1 MDGPVPAGYFY
12 QSEAGGKHVARS
24 FSLRRILIGRPLAT
38 AQMKHERLTKVKALA
53 VFSSDALSSV
63 AYATEE
69 IMLMLIVAGSAA
81 VGLAW
86 PIALGIAALIA
97 IVAFSY
103 YQTVHAYP
111 GGGGSYIVAHDNL
124 GQLPGLVAAAAL
136 LTDYVLTV
144 SVSITS
150 GVAAIT
156 SAFPALYPHRI
167 LLALFFVALIMTLNL
182 RGVRESGT
190 IFAIPTY
197 LFLAIMLSM
206 LAVGFARWIAAGMP
220 PAQPPRIDY
229 PAVQGLSLF
238 LILRAFSS
246 GCAALTGIEAISNGI
261 PAFKPPE
268 SDNAG
273 KTLIAMATLLAT
285 MFLGITFLTHRFGIV
300 PNEMTHET
308 LVSQLGRYVLG
319 EGSPLY
325 FALQVATMLI
335 LVLAANT
342 SFADFPRLSSILARD
357 RYMPHQ
363 FANLGDRL
371 VFSNGIITLALASSA
386 LIVLFGGQTTRLIP
400 LYAIGV
406 FLSFTL
412 SQAGMVVRWWRLRTH
427 HWQLK
432 AAINGL
438 GALATGIVLLVIA
451 ATKFA
456 LGAWIVLLWIPIFI
470 YFFLAVHRHY
480 HRVAQQL
487 SLENR
492 GSLPPIRRHR
502 VIVPIADVHR
512 GVIAALNYARSIS
525 DDVTAV
531 YVEVDPAETP
541 KVHRKWAD
549 WGEGVRLVTLKS
561 EYRSII
567 GPLIEYVDK
576 VDEPNRRD
584 QVVTIVLPQ
593 FVPARP
599 WHNLL
604 HNQTAILIHLAFVFR
619 RDVMVTD
626 VPFHL
631 EE

>member
-1 MDGPVPAGYFY
+1 M
-12 QSEAGGKHVARS
+12 ARS
-24 FSLRRILIGRPLAT
+24 FSLRRILIGQPLAT
-38 AQMKHERLTKVKALA
+38 AQMKHERLTKIKALA

-86 PIALGIAALIA
+86 PIALGIAALLV

-111 GGGGSYIVAHDNL
+111 KGGGSYIVAHQNL
-124 GQLPGLVAAAAL
+124 GQLPGLTAAAAI

-144 SVSITS
+144 SVSITA

-156 SAFPALYPHRI
+156 SAFPGLYPHRI
-167 LLALFFVALIMTLNL
+167 LIALFFVALIMTLNL

-190 IFAIPTY
+190 IFAVPTY
-197 LFLAIMLSM
+197 LFLAIMLSV
-206 LAVGFARWIAAGMP
+206 LAVGFIRWISAGMP

-229 PAVQGLSLF
+229 PAVQGLTLF

-246 GCAALTGIEAISNGI
+246 GCAALTGIEAISDGV
-261 PAFKPPE
+261 PVFKPPE

-285 MFLGITFLTHRFGIV
+285 MFLGITFLTHQFGIV
-300 PNEMTHET
+300 PDEATHET

-386 LIVLFGGQTTRLIP
+386 LIVIFGGQTTRLIP

-412 SQAGMVVRWWRLRTH
+412 SQSGMVARWWRVRTP
-427 HWQLK
+427 HWQVK

-438 GALATGIVLLVIA
+438 GALATGVVTVVIA

-470 YFFLAVHRHY
+470 SFFLSVHRHY
-480 HRVAQQL
+480 QRVARQL

-502 VIVPIADVHR
+502 VIVPVADVHR
-512 GVIAALNYARSIS
+512 GVIAALNYARAIS

-531 YVEVDPAETP
+531 YVEVDPAETE
-541 KVHRKWAD
+541 KVQRKWAD
-549 WGEGVRLVTLKS
+549 WGEGVRLITLKS

-576 VDEPNRRD
+576 IDEPNRRD

>member
-1 MDGPVPAGYFY
+1 M
-12 QSEAGGKHVARS
+12 ARP
-24 FSLRRILIGRPLAT
+24 FSLRRLLIGRPLAT
-38 AQMKHERLTKVKALA
+38 SQIKHERLNKTKALA

-69 IMLMLIVAGSAA
+69 IMLVLILAGSAA

-86 PIALGIAALIA
+86 PIGLAIATLLV
-97 IVAFSY
+97 IVASSY
-103 YQTVHAYP
+103 YQTIHAYP
-111 GGGGSYIVAHDNL
+111 SGGGAYIVAHDNL
-124 GQLPGLVAAAAL
+124 GQMPGLVAAAAL

-144 SVSITS
+144 SVSIS
-150 GVAAIT
+150 AGVAAIT
-156 SAFPALYPHRI
+156 SAVHALYPYRI
-167 LLALFFVALIMTLNL
+167 PLAVLCIAIIMILNL

-190 IFAIPTY
+190 IFSVPTY
-197 LFLAIMLSM
+197 MFLIIMILM
-206 LAVGFARWIAAGMP
+206 LATGLVRWIAGGMP
-220 PAQPPRIDY
+220 AAEPPRIDY
-229 PAVQGLSLF
+229 PAVQSLALF

-261 PAFKPPE
+261 PAFKAPE

-273 KTLIAMATLLAT
+273 KTLIVMAALLT
-285 MFLGITFLTHRFGIV
+285 SMFLGITFLTHRFGII
-300 PNEMTHET
+300 PDEMTHET
-308 LVSQLGRYVLG
+308 LVSQLGRFIFG
-319 EGSPLY
+319 NGSPLY
-325 FALQVATMLI
+325 FVLQAATMLI

-371 VFSNGIITLALASSA
+371 VFSNGIVTLALASAA
-386 LIVLFGGQTTRLIP
+386 LIVIFGGVTTRLIP
-400 LYAIGV
+400 LYAVGV
-406 FLSFTL
+406 FMSFTL
-412 SQAGMVVRWWRLRTH
+412 SQAGMVVRWFRLRSP
-427 HWQLK
+427 HWHVK
-432 AAINGL
+432 VAINGL
-438 GALATGIVLLVIA
+438 GATATGVVLVVVA
-451 ATKFA
+451 TTKFTH
-456 LGAWIVLLWIPIFI
+456 GAWIVLAWIPIFI
-470 YFFLAVHRHY
+470 TFFLAVHRHY
-480 HRVAQQL
+480 ERVAQQL

-502 VIVPIADVHR
+502 VIVPVADVHR
-512 GVIAALNYARSIS
+512 GVIAALNYARAIS

-541 KVHRKWAD
+541 RVCRKWAD
-549 WGEGVRLVTLKS
+549 WGEGVRLITLKS

-567 GPLIEYVDK
+567 GPLIDYVDK

-593 FVPARP
+593 FVPARL

-604 HNQTAILIHLAFVFR
+604 HNQTAILIHLAFLFR

>member
-1 MDGPVPAGYFY
+1 M
-12 QSEAGGKHVARS
+12 ARS
-24 FSLRRILIGRPLAT
+24 FSLRRLLIGQPLAT

-69 IMLMLIVAGSAA
+69 IMLVLIAAGSIA

-86 PIALGIAALIA
+86 PIALGIAALLV
-97 IVAFSY
+97 IVASSY

-111 GGGGSYIVAHDNL
+111 KGGGSYIVAHTNL
-124 GQLPGLVAAAAL
+124 GRMPGLVAAAAI

-144 SVSITS
+144 SVSITA

-156 SAFPALYPHRI
+156 SAFPPLYPYR
-167 LLALFFVALIMTLNL
+167 VALGVFLVGVVMTLNL

-197 LFLAIMLSM
+197 LFITIMLST
-206 LAVGFARWIAAGMP
+206 LAAGFARWIAAGMP
-220 PAQPPRIDY
+220 PAQPPQVEY
-229 PAVQGLSLF
+229 PATHALTLF

-246 GCAALTGIEAISNGI
+246 GCAALTGIEAISDGV
-261 PAFKPPE
+261 PVFKPPE
-268 SDNAG
+268 SANAG
-273 KTLIAMATLLAT
+273 KTLIAMATLLVT
-285 MFLGITFLTHRFGIV
+285 MFLGITFLTHQFGIV
-300 PNEMTHET
+300 PDEVTHET
-308 LVSQLGRYVLG
+308 LVSQLGRHVLG
-319 EGSPLY
+319 TGSPLY
-325 FALQVATMLI
+325 FALQFATMLI

-386 LIVLFGGQTTRLIP
+386 LIVIFGGQTTRLIP

-412 SQAGMVVRWWRLRTH
+412 SQSGMVMRWWRLRTP
-427 HWQLK
+427 HWQVK
-432 AAINGL
+432 AAINGI
-438 GALATGIVLLVIA
+438 GALATGVVLVVIA
-451 ATKFA
+451 VTKFA
-456 LGAWIVLLWIPIFI
+456 LGAWIVLVWIPIFI
-470 YFFLAVHRHY
+470 SFFQAVHRHY
-480 HRVAQQL
+480 QRVAEQL

-512 GVIAALNYARSIS
+512 GVIAALNYARAIS

-531 YVEVDPAETP
+531 YVEVDPAETE
-541 KVHRKWAD
+541 KVQRKWAA
-549 WGEGVRLVTLKS
+549 WGEGVRLITLKS

>member
-1 MDGPVPAGYFY
+1 M
-12 QSEAGGKHVARS
+12 ARS
-24 FSLRRILIGRPLAT
+24 FSLRRLLIGQPLAT

-69 IMLMLIVAGSAA
+69 IMLMLIAAGSVAL
-81 VGLAW
+81 GLAW
-86 PIALGIAALIA
+86 PIALGIALLIA
-97 IVAFSY
+97 IVASSY
-103 YQTVHAYP
+103 YQTTHAYP
-111 GGGGSYIVAHDNL
+111 SGGGAYIVTHENL

-136 LTDYVLTV
+136 LTDYILTV
-144 SVSITS
+144 SVSVTS

-156 SAFPALYPHRI
+156 SAFPHLYPHRI
-167 LLALFFVALIMTLNL
+167 LIALFFVALIMTLNL

-190 IFAIPTY
+190 IFAVPTY
-197 LFLAIMLSM
+197 LFLAIMLST
-206 LAVGFARWIAAGMP
+206 LAVGFFRWFAAGMP

-229 PAVQGLSLF
+229 PAVQGLTLF

-246 GCAALTGIEAISNGI
+246 GCAALTGIEAISDGV

-285 MFLGITFLTHRFGIV
+285 MFLGITFLAHQFGIV
-300 PNEMTHET
+300 PDEVTHET
-308 LVSQLGRYVLG
+308 VVSQLGRHILG
-319 EGSPLY
+319 SGSALY
-325 FALQVATMLI
+325 FALQFATMLI

-371 VFSNGIITLALASSA
+371 VFSNGIIALALASSA
-386 LIVLFGGQTTRLIP
+386 LIVLFGGETTRLIP

-406 FLSFTL
+406 FLAFTL
-412 SQAGMVVRWWRLRTH
+412 SQTGMVVRWWRLRTP
-427 HWQLK
+427 HWQVK
-432 AAINGL
+432 AAVNGL
-438 GALATGIVLLVIA
+438 GALATGVVLVVIA
-451 ATKFA
+451 LTKFA
-456 LGAWIVLLWIPIFI
+456 LGAWIVLLWIPIFMS
-470 YFFLAVHRHY
+470 FFRAVRRHY
-480 HRVAQQL
+480 ATVAKQL

-502 VIVPIADVHR
+502 VIVPVADIHR
-512 GVIAALNYARSIS
+512 GVIAALNYARAIS

-541 KVHRKWAD
+541 KIHRKWAD
-549 WGEGVRLVTLKS
+549 WGEGIRLVTLKS
-561 EYRSII
+561 EYRSIV

-604 HNQTAILIHLAFVFR
+604 HNQTAILIQLAFVFR
-619 RDVMVTD
+619 REVMVTN

-631 EE
+631 EA